1 MYFSSVCD
9 ITLAR
14 RDEFIKTNARMVGG
28 VTVSVVV
35 RKIRHTGHNLRNM
48 NS

>member
-1 MYFSSVCD
+1 MYVSSICD
-9 ITLAR
+9 ITLTHQ
-14 RDEFIKTNARMVGG
+14 DEFIKTNTRMVEL

-35 RKIRHTGHNLRNM
+35 RKIRHTRHNLRNM